1 MHAHDF
7 RDAVE
12 FRGKDVLI
20 IGSSCECC
28 VFLHC
33 KETIINWY
41 ELRNVFCTRPECMH
55 TTPHHTDSAE
65 DISSQ
70 LYKYGVNHVTLC
82 YRSAPMPFSWP
93 VRNLTTES

>member
-28 VFLHC
+28 VLLYC
-33 KETIINWY
+33 KETIIIWY
-41 ELRNVFCTRPECMH
+41 EY
-55 TTPHHTDSAE
+55 
-65 DISSQ
+65 I
-70 LYKYGVNHVTLC
+70 LC
-82 YRSAPMPFSWP
+82 EA
-93 VRNLTTES
+93 